1 MFFLTTLFTNVLTS
15 GKRLV
20 YSDGFSVIFFPRVT
34 LFVIL
39 PLFKVSPYANKSKKI
54 INICEESEQNTEQTL
69 YSLEKINQLPKTA
82 HLKVQN

>member
-1 MFFLTTLFTNVLTS
+1 
-15 GKRLV
+15 
-20 YSDGFSVIFFPRVT
+20 